1 MDTQSSG
8 GGDLASDSSS
18 DYARSLSA
26 AQPEPGSPPPPE
38 EWLPPDSQSPPPPPP
53 PPGAAWNIHGGVD
66 VGVLVNGV
74 AFTGFRGAAH
84 PHCLQPLA
92 RRCLPVLVGRP
103 ASQCAAHVYGVATTP
118 YKGVSDPPPAIDP
131 CAACRVVVQVGLARR
146 AHLRPMRTTAA
157 SGHALALLNP
167 PGQLRRERR

>member
-1 MDTQSSG
+1 M
-8 GGDLASDSSS
+8 
-18 DYARSLSA
+18 
-26 AQPEPGSPPPPE
+26 
-38 EWLPPDSQSPPPPPP
+38 
-53 PPGAAWNIHGGVD
+53 GGVD

-118 YKGVSDPPPAIDP
+118 NRRLGSLPPPPEIDP

-146 AHLRPMRTTAA
+146 AHLRPMRRILRPRRAMRSLCSTRLASSAANVASPTTSSPAI
-157 SGHALALLNP
+157 
-167 PGQLRRERR
+167 